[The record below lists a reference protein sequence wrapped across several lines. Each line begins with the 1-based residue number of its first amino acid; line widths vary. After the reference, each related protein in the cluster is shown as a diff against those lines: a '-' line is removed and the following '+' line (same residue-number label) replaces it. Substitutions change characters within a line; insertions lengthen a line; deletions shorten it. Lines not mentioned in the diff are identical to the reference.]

1 MTEETRIKI
10 INERAAVH
18 LQDWLYQM
26 EKEEVT
32 SDDLLASLYGGMIA
46 SILLGYSPE
55 NIVED
60 AKKGAE
66 KIKALA
72 EEQENEQP

>member
-55 NIVED
+55 SMLED
-60 AKKGAE
+60 ARKGAE
-66 KIKALA
+66 KIMAL
-72 EEQENEQP
+72 EEELGNEQP